1 MKKGDQIYH
10 GCFTKNRDG
19 TNRITEKHKA
29 CLIPT
34 NNPFSKYSEDT
45 PSGVKTRSQ
54 EKIDKLVKKEN
65 TIDILNKKKSGQYS
79 EMVRSGR
86 LRSTY

>member
-54 EKIDKLVKKEN
+54 EKIDKLVKKGEYN
-65 TIDILNKKKSGQYS
+65 RYFKQKNIGTIFGDG
-79 EMVRSGR
+79 
-86 LRSTY
+86 